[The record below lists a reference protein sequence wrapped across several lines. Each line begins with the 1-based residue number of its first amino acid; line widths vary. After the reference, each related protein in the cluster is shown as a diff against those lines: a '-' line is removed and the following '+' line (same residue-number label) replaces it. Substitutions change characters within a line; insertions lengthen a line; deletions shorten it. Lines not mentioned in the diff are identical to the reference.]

1 MANGKFVG
9 IRHLTQTEQF
19 DWLWQDQVQ
28 RGLRCLEANGL
39 VCDLCFNPPCLKHA
53 PKLATTFPNMTFVID
68 HLAKPEGKG
77 FDYEA
82 WFEDLKIASTYPNI
96 FCKL

>member
-1 MANGKFVG
+1 M
-9 IRHLTQTEQF
+9 TQTEKF

-53 PKLATTFPNMTFVID
+53 PKLAATFPNMTFVID

-77 FDYEA
+77 FDYEV
-82 WFEDLKIASTYPNI
+82 WFEDLKIASNYPNI